1 MTAPA
6 IPLQVVASEPAGWC
20 DPETGV
26 CHLREDTRPTGTPV
40 DDQVSAS

>member
-1 MTAPA
+1 MTTPSV
-6 IPLQVVASEPAGWC
+6 PLQFAASEPAGWC

-26 CHLREDTRPTGTPV
+26 CHLPEDTSPASTPV